1 LTKFIFYTSIGVEAD
16 SQDEAVQWFDYQMG
30 LTQLKNDIYV
40 EEISEENNG

>member
-1 LTKFIFYTSIGVEAD
+1 MTKFIFYTSIGIEAD
-16 SQDEAVQWFDYQMG
+16 SHDDAIRWFDYQMG

>member
-40 EEISEENNG
+40 EAIEGDHNG

>member
-1 LTKFIFYTSIGVEAD
+1 LTKFIFYTFIGVEAD

-40 EEISEENNG
+40 EEILEENNG